1 MNAVHP
7 MEQLSLLW
15 LGGADPHADPERERW
30 GEFTQADL
38 GIETLAEYISSDQ
51 RHAKLQIIF

>member
-1 MNAVHP
+1 